1 MSHKDE
7 PLPFPAKCG
16 RCLNCKFPNPLHLE
30 YFCNQRCQLI
40 YLMKLENLAY
50 DGTIKERPEDVIP
63 EKITAIW
70 KAPIVPILRY
80 PEYLDLQRRWYTYL
94 KDPV

>member
-1 MSHKDE
+1 
-7 PLPFPAKCG
+7 
-16 RCLNCKFPNPLHLE
+16 
-30 YFCNQRCQLI
+30 
-40 YLMKLENLAY
+40 MKLENLAY